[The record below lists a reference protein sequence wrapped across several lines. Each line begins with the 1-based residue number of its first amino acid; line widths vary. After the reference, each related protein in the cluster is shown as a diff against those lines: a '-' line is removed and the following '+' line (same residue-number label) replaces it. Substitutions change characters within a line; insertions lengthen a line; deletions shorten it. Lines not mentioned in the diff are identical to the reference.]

1 MRPPF
6 AYLPPPPGWAAA
18 WALWLLLATTAV
30 AGVPPGPSPPPA
42 PAAAALATIEST
54 VRGRPALAAAAAAEA
69 AARLPVGS
77 PAQIELL
84 AAEGHFRAQMADAE
98 GSERIARQIETTRTD
113 DLGQAAAGFVRGQWL
128 ARHGSLSRA
137 DRRFG
142 EALARLPAD
151 ASASMRLRIV
161 SAQSL
166 VKDSLGR
173 FDEALRLSQQ
183 AIAMADASGIA
194 WRRADERS
202 SMAYTLSQVDQVDR
216 GLALNAEAQRI
227 ATAAGDLLAM
237 SVAFTVD
244 GILAD
249 AKGLKA
255 EQRQAMESAIDHA
268 RRAGAERSVVIG
280 MGNLADFHLK
290 YGDPAEAL
298 WLTQAALP
306 LARELKDPSAESL
319 ALFNGGLALIALG
332 RRDEGLALARQGQL
346 IDERAGAVGAL
357 AQMHRELG
365 EFLEKAGHLGEAWA
379 SYVEHRKV
387 ADEVF
392 RKEQQDAVLELQEA
406 FDAERRQRDLALL
419 ASDKSLAQAELD
431 SRNLQQGLYAVGAVG
446 ALLFVGVVAA
456 GVRRLRASNHA
467 LSHSNAQLEVV
478 SERDPLT
485 GLANR
490 RAFQRAMAHAASDGM
505 LDGSLLLIDID
516 HFKRINDQHGHATGD
531 AVLVEV
537 AQRLTHALRAQ
548 DLTVRWGGE
557 EFLILLGADA
567 EAPEPPAAQRRAQL
581 EALAER
587 LLAAVGSTPVRHGRH
602 QVRVTAS
609 IGFASFPLPPGHQP
623 VPWER
628 AVDIV
633 DTAMYLAKAHGRNRA
648 YGVRSL
654 SLEAKLA
661 GKPQAGT
668 LESAWRAGQAELAPL
683 SGPAAEPGT
692 S

>member
-1 MRPPF
+1 MKPSLLL
-6 AYLPPPPGWAAA
+6 LPCTPSRAAA
-18 WALWLLLATTAV
+18 WALGLLTAV
-30 AGVPPGPSPPPA
+30 VAAAGVPRAPNPPPA
-42 PAAAALATIEST
+42 AAHTTLATIEAT
-54 VRGRPALAAAAAAEA
+54 VRGRPAIAAAAAAEA
-69 AARLPVGS
+69 AARLAAGS
-77 PAQIELL
+77 PAQVELL
-84 AAEGHFRAQMADAE
+84 AAEGYFRAQMADAA
-98 GSERIARQIETTRTD
+98 GSERIARKLETVRTD
-113 DLGQAAAGFVRGQWL
+113 ALGQAAAGYVRAQWL

-137 DRRFG
+137 DRRFS
-142 EALARLPAD
+142 EALAGLPSD

-161 SAQSL
+161 SAQAL

-183 AIAMADASGIA
+183 AITMADASGIA

-202 SMAYTLSQVDQVDR
+202 SMAYTLSQIDQVER
-216 GLALNAEAQRI
+216 GLALNAEAQRL

-237 SVAFTVD
+237 SVAFTVE
-244 GILAD
+244 GILSGV
-249 AKGLKA
+249 KGLKA
-255 EQRQAMESAIDHA
+255 NERRAMESAIDYA

-290 YGDPAEAL
+290 QGDPAEAL
-298 WLTQAALP
+298 RLTQAALP
-306 LARELKDPSAESL
+306 LARALKDPGSESL
-319 ALFNGGLALIALG
+319 ALFNGGLALIALD

-346 IDERAGAVGAL
+346 IDERAGGLGAL
-357 AQMHRELG
+357 AQTHRELG
-365 EFLEKAGHLGEAWA
+365 QYLEKAGHLGEAWA

-392 RKEQQDAVLELQEA
+392 RKDQQDAVLEQQEA

-431 SRNLQQGLYAVGAVG
+431 SRDLQQGLYVVGAVG

-456 GVRRLRASNHA
+456 GVRRLRASNSA
-467 LSHSNAQLEVV
+467 LLHSNAQLEVA

-490 RAFQRAMAHAASDGM
+490 RAFQRAMQRTARGGM
-505 LDGSLLLIDID
+505 LEGSLLLIDID

-567 EAPEPPAAQRRAQL
+567 DSPDLASEQVRAQL

-587 LLAAVGSTPVRHGRH
+587 LLAAIGSTPVRHGRH
-602 QVRVTAS
+602 HMRVTAS

-623 VPWER
+623 MPWER

-633 DTAMYLAKAHGRNRA
+633 DTAMYLAKSHGRNCA

-654 SLEAKLA
+654 STETALSA
-661 GKPQAGT
+661 KPQAGT
-668 LESAWRAGQAELAPL
+668 LESAWRAGQAELAHL
-683 SGPAAEPGT
+683 SGPAAEAGT
-692 S
+692 A